1 MLIILNEVKMSYRK
15 PVTDLNPEP
24 KCFSRTSLCSDY
36 FDSNFHLET
45 YLVRTQRNHHWLGG
59 PEGQMRLNDLRVGV
73 AGLGGM
79 GSGIA
84 EMLVRLGVGH
94 IKIADPDTIDLS
106 NLNRQVIAN
115 QKTIGT
121 LKADAAKNELRG
133 LAEDFEL
140 VCYSDGITVGN
151 AAEFV
156 SDLDIVIDEID
167 VYPLAVHVCLHK
179 EARKMKLPV
188 YSGYIIGMGAH
199 IYKYEGDRFTFD
211 DFVKRDH
218 KNISDPSPEFLV
230 DRFINPPPSYLNGLS
245 ERQRFIKSMKSGG
258 VPIFG
263 ASTAAAQSMV
273 VIRMICDVLN
283 LSQKMGVEPTPVMP
297 NFIKIDPLDLKT
309 SICTI
314 DQDARE
320 VK

>member
-1 MLIILNEVKMSYRK
+1 MGNRTPAMVLNSETKA
-15 PVTDLNPEP
+15 
-24 KCFSRTSLCSDY
+24 FSRTTLCSDY
-36 FDSNFHLET
+36 FESDFCLES
-45 YLVRTQRNHHWLGG
+45 YLERTQRNHHWLGG
-59 PEGQMRLNDLRVGV
+59 VEGQMRLNDLRVGV

-133 LAEDFEL
+133 LAKDFEL
-140 VCYSDGITVGN
+140 ICYNQGITAAN

-156 SDLDIVIDEID
+156 SDLDVVIDEID
-167 VYPLAVHVCLHK
+167 VYPLSVHVCLHQ
-179 EARKMKLPV
+179 EARKLKLPV
-188 YSGYIIGMGAH
+188 YSGYIIGLGAH
-199 IYKYEGDRFTFD
+199 IYKYEGNRFTFE
-211 DFVKRDH
+211 DFVQHDH

-230 DRFINPPPSYLNGLS
+230 DRFINPPPSYLHGLP
-245 ERQRFIKSMKSGG
+245 EKQRFINSMKAGG

-283 LSQKMGVEPTPVMP
+283 LSRQLGVEPTPVMP
-297 NFIKIDPLDLKT
+297 KFIKIDPLDLKT